1 VSKHLE
7 LERLFMEDQADRVGF
22 RAGEVAW
29 ADLASRDRQREAY
42 VKAAVMEGS
51 LHTGA
56 DYYHAAM
63 ILQHGAEPED
73 YLLAHE
79 LCIVA
84 IGRGEDRARWLAAAS
99 EDRFLRS
106 MGRPQRFGTQHA
118 RDERTGAL
126 QLYPVDPSVSDEVR
140 RAFDV
145 PPLAEAERRVARRN
159 AGIDELSEATPPR

>member
-1 VSKHLE
+1 MSHSLE

-29 ADLASRDRQREAY
+29 ADLASRDQRREAY
-42 VKAAVMEGS
+42 VKAAVTEGS
-51 LHTGA
+51 LQTGA

-63 ILQHGAEPED
+63 ILQHGSEPAD

-84 IGRGEDRARWLAAAS
+84 IGKGEERARWLAAAS

-106 MGRPQRFGTQHA
+106 IGRPQRFGTQHV
-118 RDERTGAL
+118 RDEGTGAL
-126 QLYPVDPSVSDEVR
+126 QLRPVDPSVRDELR

-159 AGIDELSEATPPR
+159 AGIEELSEAVPRR